1 MGGFVRD
8 AGEVEDPASSA
19 RLPNV
24 VPHHSVV
31 TAYANDSHCFVCSL
45 CGLLDLTLGNGSLT
59 ESVLGAAVNVLQET
73 HTASSC
79 GAATDGLH
87 GPVVPVCWVLG
98 VVK

>member
-1 MGGFVRD
+1 MGFLVCLQGHQMIGAVPCPRAGHGAAGFMIR
-8 AGEVEDPASSA
+8 
-19 RLPNV
+19 
-24 VPHHSVV
+24 
-31 TAYANDSHCFVCSL
+31 L

-87 GPVVPVCWVLG
+87 GPVVPVCVG
-98 VVK
+98 CGEVEMICFVMCV